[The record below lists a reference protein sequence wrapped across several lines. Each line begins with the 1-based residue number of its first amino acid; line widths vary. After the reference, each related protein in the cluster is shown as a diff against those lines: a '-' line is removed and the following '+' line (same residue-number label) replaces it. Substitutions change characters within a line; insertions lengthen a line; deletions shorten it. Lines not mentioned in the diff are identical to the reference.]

1 MSGILNH
8 DALKSLMRNDA
19 KRIET
24 ALEEFF
30 ATPEGMPGELY
41 EAMRYS
47 LLGGGKR
54 IRPFLV
60 LAFCRM
66 HGGDE
71 RAAVPYACAIEA
83 LHTYSLIH
91 DDMPC
96 LDNDDIRRGLPT
108 CHKKFGEGTAMLA
121 GDAMQAAAFGIAAE
135 NTFADNA
142 QTRAALKAL
151 SYAAGPAGMVGGQM
165 LDLIGERS
173 RLSYD
178 GLIKMNTLKTCRFM
192 SVSCLLGCIAAG
204 VLEGEAITEAEKY
217 GEALGL
223 CFQLT
228 DDLLDRDT
236 EKQEKTTFLSFM
248 DENEARKLAAELTDK
263 AKCAVNRD
271 GGETLSE
278 LADLLLSR
286 DK

>member
-1 MSGILNH
+1 MSVNLNH
-8 DALKSLMRNDA
+8 DALKTMMHEDA

-24 ALEEFF
+24 ELERLFI
-30 ATPEGMPGELY
+30 APDGMPEELY

-47 LLGGGKR
+47 LLCGGKR

-71 RAAVPYACAIEA
+71 RAALPYACAIEA

-96 LDNDDIRRGLPT
+96 LDNDDFRRGAPT
-108 CHKKFGEGTAMLA
+108 CPKKFGEGTAMLA

-135 NTFADNA
+135 NTFADDA
-142 QTRAALKAL
+142 QTRAAIKAL
-151 SYAAGPAGMVGGQM
+151 AYAAGPAGMAGGQM

-173 RLSYD
+173 RLSY
-178 GLIKMNTLKTCRFM
+178 GQLLKMNTLKTCRFI
-192 SVSCLLGCIAAG
+192 SVSCMLGCIAAG
-204 VLEGEAITEAEKY
+204 VLGGEELDAAEKY

-248 DENEARKLAAELTDK
+248 GEDEARKLAAELTEK
-263 AKCAVNRD
+263 AKASVKRD
-271 GGETLSE
+271 GGEILSE